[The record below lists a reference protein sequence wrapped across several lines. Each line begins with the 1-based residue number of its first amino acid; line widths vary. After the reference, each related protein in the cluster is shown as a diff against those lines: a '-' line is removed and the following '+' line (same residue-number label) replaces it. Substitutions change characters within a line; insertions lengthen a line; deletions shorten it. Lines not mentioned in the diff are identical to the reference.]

1 MKALSAAAG
10 LALLVVS
17 WPAAAQSEPEILA
30 VVNGENVNRTE
41 VFDAAADALD
51 RLAST
56 APRPD
61 TYDRDRLEI
70 LWNAL
75 DSIVEERLIALE
87 AASLNMSTGEL
98 LDIEIESNVYPP
110 TDAEVDAFYRQ
121 NQDQIPLPLEEARP
135 QVREFMIDQSRRN
148 FRNTMIRRYKEKY
161 AVRTFLDPLRT
172 DVATAGHPSRGPDDA
187 PVTILEFGDF
197 QCPFCGALHPTLGR
211 VREVYADTVRI
222 VFRNFPLRN
231 IHPQAQKAAEAALC
245 ADDQGRFWDYHD
257 SLFENQSMLE
267 VDSLKS
273 RARDMGLNTAAFDTC
288 LDLGAKA
295 DAVQRDVDAGRAAGA
310 TGTPTLFINGRFMS
324 GPSPREIQNVIE
336 DELDRAGVER

>member
-1 MKALSAAAG
+1 MKATSTAAM
-10 LALLVVS
+10 LAILLVS
-17 WPAAAQSEPEILA
+17 WPAASQSEPDVLA
-30 VVNGENVNRTE
+30 MVDGVDVTRTE
-41 VFDAAADALD
+41 VFERAAGALD
-51 RLAST
+51 ELAS
-56 APRPD
+56 ASPRPD

-75 DSIVEERLIALE
+75 DAIVDERMIALE
-87 AASLNMSTGEL
+87 AASLNVSTDEL
-98 LDIEIESNVYPP
+98 LYIEIESNVYPP
-110 TDAEVDAFYRQ
+110 SDAEVDAFYRA

-148 FRNTMIRRYKEKY
+148 FRNSMIRRYEEKY

-172 DVATAGHPSRGPDDA
+172 EVATAGYPSRGPADA

-197 QCPFCGALHPTLGR
+197 QCPFCGSLHPTLER
-211 VREVYADTVRI
+211 VRQIYPDTVRI

-245 ADDQGRFWDYHD
+245 AGDQGRFWDYHD
-257 SLFENQSMLE
+257 SLFENQSMLD
-267 VDSLKS
+267 VDALKA
-273 RARDMGLNTAAFDTC
+273 RARDMDLNAAAFDTC

-295 DAVQRDVDAGRAAGA
+295 AAVQRDVDDGRAAGA

-324 GPSPREIQNVIE
+324 GPSPRAIQNVIE